1 MPPVAAVARRR
12 FRARGRDGALL
23 IGRARINRADIMKS
37 QDKAS
42 DFQLYLRLLTYVK
55 PYHRVFAIAV
65 AAMVVLALVNPA
77 LAALFKRITEG
88 VFLAADADLMAQ
100 VVIPTL
106 AVFFIAAGAAY
117 IARYALAWVAEKF
130 VMDLRMEMF
139 ARLLQLSCAS
149 LDRHASSN
157 LISKFTYDVTQLKE
171 AGTRTA
177 TTLIRDT
184 LSIVG
189 LVAWMI
195 YVNWLMALLA
205 LLAGPCVLFILL
217 AIRRRLR
224 KVSQA
229 LQDSMAGLHHVL
241 GEVTA
246 GHRMIKIFAGR
257 EQERERFRQRA
268 AANRRYNMKFIAA
281 AAATLPTL
289 NIVTAIVLAAIFYV
303 AAGHAV
309 AGRISVAEFNSFFAA
324 LLMLLNPMRRLARV
338 NEDLQKGLAASE
350 SVFAF
355 IDQEVEPDSGAVDIG
370 RLKGAIEVRGLT
382 FGYDDESGPVLRDV
396 SLDIA
401 PGQSVA
407 IVGPSGSGKTS
418 LINLMPRFYD
428 AFAGAIRL
436 DGHDIRA
443 LSLSRLRENIALVS
457 QDVVLLDD
465 TVRNNIAF
473 GGNRGASL
481 EQVMEAAR
489 QADALGFIEAL
500 ENGFDTPVGAAGS
513 RLSGGQRQRLAL
525 ARALLKNAPI
535 LILDEATSALDGESE
550 RNIQQALAAAQRD
563 KTCIIIAHRL
573 STVERAD
580 HVFVLEAGRL
590 VESGSPAA
598 LLAQGGAYARLQD
611 REQMA
616 EKLNPDGDG

>member
-1 MPPVAAVARRR
+1 MSPAAAVARRR

-23 IGRARINRADIMKS
+23 IGRARINRADIMKP

-55 PYHRVFAIAV
+55 PYRRVFAVAV

-88 VFLAADADLMAQ
+88 VFLSADADLMAQ

-106 AVFFIAAGAAY
+106 AVFFIAAAAAY
-117 IARYALAWVAEKF
+117 TARYALAWVAEKF

-139 ARLLQLSCAS
+139 TRLLQLSCAS

-171 AGTRTA
+171 AGTRTV

-217 AIRRRLR
+217 AIRQRLR
-224 KVSQA
+224 KMSQA

-268 AANRRYNMKFIAA
+268 AANRRYHMKFIAA
-281 AAATLPTL
+281 AAATLPAL
-289 NIVTAIVLAAIFYV
+289 NLVMAIVLAGIFYV
-303 AAGHAV
+303 AASHAV

-355 IDQEVEPDSGAVDIG
+355 IDQEVETDNGDFDIG
-370 RLKGAIEVRGLT
+370 RLQGAIEVRGLT
-382 FGYDDESGPVLRDV
+382 FGYDDESGTVLRDV

-407 IVGPSGSGKTS
+407 LVGPSGSGKTS
-418 LINLMPRFYD
+418 LINLVPRFYD
-428 AFAGAIRL
+428 NFAGAIRL
-436 DGHDIRA
+436 DGHDIRT
-443 LSLSRLRENIALVS
+443 LSLSQLRKNIALVS

-465 TVRNNIAF
+465 TVRNNIAY

-481 EQVMEAAR
+481 EQVREAAR
-489 QADALGFIEAL
+489 QADALAFIEAL
-500 ENGFDTPVGAAGS
+500 EDGFDTVIGAAGS

-535 LILDEATSALDGESE
+535 LILDEATSALDGASE
-550 RNIQQALAAAQRD
+550 RNIQQALAAVQRD

-573 STVERAD
+573 SSVEKAD

-590 VESGSPAA
+590 VESGNPAA
-598 LLAQGGAYARLQD
+598 LLAQGGAYTRLHD
-611 REQMA
+611 WEQAA